1 MIDPMIASQM
11 WKKIVEYTN
20 KIQDK
25 ILRESFLAVYQQRA
39 IEEWGYC
46 PDKTEYKKQEVK
58 IEDPLILEYL
68 DKVKVCIEYGVFV
81 KDEKVE
87 KEALARM
94 RNYIRK
100 GGKYSDLPSDLQN
113 DIIKGLYLDAMI
125 KELDEIGEEIK
136 NSL

>member
-1 MIDPMIASQM
+1 MEELNIIKIYDELKNYLSKIKDKKTQNLYLEAIRLKMI
-11 WKKIVEYTN
+11 N
-20 KIQDK
+20 
-25 ILRESFLAVYQQRA
+25 SF
-39 IEEWGYC
+39 GYC

-94 RNYIRK
+94 RYYIRK

-113 DIIKGLYLDAMI
+113 DTIKGLYLDAMI
-125 KELDEIGEEIK
+125 KELDEMGEEIK